1 MNLNTSSSQIP
12 ATLANPLIPVFLT
25 GYMASGKT
33 TFGRAL
39 ANRLGRQFIDLDF
52 YIEQRFRMTVS
63 DIFAHEGEEE
73 FRRKEAAML
82 REVGEMYN
90 VVVSCGGGTPCFH
103 DNLGYMNG
111 RGLTVNMAVS
121 PECILRRL
129 MLNNSRRP
137 LMAGKSEE
145 EMRSAIDK
153 GLKARSRF
161 YDAAKIQFG
170 GEELESRHEID
181 RSVERFLSRFPSGC

>member
-1 MNLNTSSSQIP
+1 MNQNNSSGIP
-12 ATLANPLIPVFLT
+12 APLNDPFTPIFLT

-39 ANRLGRQFIDLDF
+39 ARRLEREFIDLDF
-52 YIEQRFRMTVS
+52 YIEQRFRMSVT
-63 DIFAHEGEEE
+63 DIFAREGEGE

-82 REVGEMYN
+82 REAGEIYN
-90 VVVSCGGGTPCFH
+90 VVISCGGGTPCFH
-103 DNLGYMNG
+103 DNLGYMND

-129 MLNNSRRP
+129 MVNNSRRP

-145 EMRSAIDK
+145 EMRTAIDD
-153 GLKARSRF
+153 GLRQRSRF

-170 GEELESRHEID
+170 GEQLESRKEINL
-181 RSVERFLSRFPSGC
+181 SVDRFLSQLSSH